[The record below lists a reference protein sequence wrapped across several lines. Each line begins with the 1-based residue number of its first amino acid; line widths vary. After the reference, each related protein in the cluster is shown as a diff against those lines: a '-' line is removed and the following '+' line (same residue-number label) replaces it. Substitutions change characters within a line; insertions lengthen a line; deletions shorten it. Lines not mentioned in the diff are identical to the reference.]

1 MRKERDQMGSFH
13 KLDEQRKKADA
24 EHHLWQPRGLF
35 QDRMSEW
42 MSYQGEDYTFISFHC
57 EEIVKAYQIKILV
70 GEEGLRN
77 ESKEARRRLGL
88 WVQIS
93 IM

>member
-1 MRKERDQMGSFH
+1 
-13 KLDEQRKKADA
+13 
-24 EHHLWQPRGLF
+24 
-35 QDRMSEW
+35 MSEW